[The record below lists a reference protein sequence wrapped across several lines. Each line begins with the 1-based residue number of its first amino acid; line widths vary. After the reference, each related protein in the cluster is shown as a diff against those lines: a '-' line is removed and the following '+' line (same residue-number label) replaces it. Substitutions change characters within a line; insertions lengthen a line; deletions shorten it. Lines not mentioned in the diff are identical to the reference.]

1 MLKVGLTG
9 GYATGKSFVARQL
22 ESLGCLVLY
31 SDKLGHQVLLPG
43 GAAYAPTLEIFGES
57 ILNAD
62 RTINR
67 KILGA
72 IVFSNPELLQQL
84 NSVVHPAVYQ
94 LQDEAL
100 ARFQTTN
107 PHGIAIIEAAIL
119 IENGTYGNYQRLIVT
134 TCDQQTQITRG
145 MERDHLS
152 REEILSRLARQM
164 PAADKTRFAHYVLD
178 TNGTPDETVKQIQR
192 IHAEL
197 RQLAEA

>member
-1 MLKVGLTG
+1 MLKIGLTG

-31 SDKLGHQVLLPG
+31 SDKLGHQVLQPG
-43 GAAYAPTLEIFGES
+43 GPAYAPTLELFGES
-57 ILNAD
+57 ILNPD

-67 KILGA
+67 KALGA
-72 IVFSNPELLQQL
+72 IVFANPELLQQL
-84 NSVVHPAVYQ
+84 NSIVHPAVYQ
-94 LQDEAL
+94 IQDEAL
-100 ARFQTTN
+100 AQFQVTN
-107 PHGIAIIEAAIL
+107 PHGIAVVEAAIL
-119 IENGTYGNYQRLIVT
+119 IENGTYRHYERLIVT
-134 TCDQQTQITRG
+134 TCDPEIQITRG

-164 PAADKTRFAHYVLD
+164 PAAEKTRFAHYVVD
-178 TNGTPDETVKQIQR
+178 TNGTPEQTVQQVHR